1 MTQLRG
7 YFKDKTVAELSRQVR
22 NQETSCVQLTQ
33 AALDAIH
40 QLNPVIN
47 AFVSL
52 HAGEALQ
59 TAQLLDRE
67 IAEGIY
73 RGPLHGIPIAIKDNI
88 DTQGTLTTYGSH
100 LFRHQRP
107 TADARC
113 VAQLRQAGA
122 VVVGKT
128 LTSEFALGPTGEFSF
143 QGPSHNPHDL
153 NRVTG
158 GSSAGSA
165 AAVAAGMVPIA
176 IGTDTAGSIRIPA
189 SFCGVVGFKPS
200 HGRIS
205 LEGIYPVS
213 GTLDHIGP
221 LAQCV
226 EDIAMLLEVL
236 SASPIGRMQ
245 PTDKPR
251 VAWVDP
257 RSIHDV
263 DDRVLAGCLARFHA
277 IFDAGRS
284 TVDIDALIPTAQSA
298 FKTILLAE
306 AYAVHSVYLQDE
318 SSHFSRELRERLAP
332 GEAIR
337 AWQYLNALENRKLLQ
352 GQVTKLFETVDLL
365 VMPSTAIL
373 PPPFGLKTVNIN
385 RVEHP
390 IREAINGLTSIWS
403 LLGLPAISIPACI
416 VDGLPCGLQIV
427 AGPNQD
433 EKLLAWLA
441 ALNIQV

>member
-1 MTQLRG
+1 MAQPHG
-7 YFKDKTVAELSRQVR
+7 FFQGKTVAELSRQVR
-22 NQETSCVQLTQ
+22 NQEVRCVQLTQ

-40 QLNPVIN
+40 QLNPAIN

-52 HAGEALQ
+52 NVAEALH

-67 IAEGIY
+67 IDEGQY

-88 DTQGTLTTYGSH
+88 DTRGMPTTYGSH
-100 LFRHQRP
+100 LFQNHWP

-113 VAQLRQAGA
+113 VAQLRTAGA

-128 LTSEFALGPTGEFSF
+128 LTNEFALGPTGEFSF

-165 AAVAAGMVPIA
+165 AAVAGGMVPIA

-200 HGRIS
+200 YGRIS
-205 LEGIYPVS
+205 LEGVYPVS
-213 GTLDHIGP
+213 ATLDHVGP

-226 EDIAMLLEVL
+226 EDIAILLEVL
-236 SASPIGRMQ
+236 SVSPISCVK
-245 PTDKPR
+245 PADKPR
-251 VAWVDP
+251 AVWVDP
-257 RSIHDV
+257 KAIHDV
-263 DDRVLAGCLARFHA
+263 DERVLACCRARFHA
-277 IFDAGRS
+277 IFGTEQRA
-284 TVDIDALIPTAQSA
+284 VDFEALIPAVQSA

-306 AYAVHSVYLQDE
+306 AYAVHSAYLEDE
-318 SSHFSRELRERLAP
+318 GSHFSSELRTRLAS
-332 GEAIR
+332 GKAIS
-337 AWQYLNALENRKLLQ
+337 AWQYLNALGSRKLLQ
-352 GQVTKLFETVDLL
+352 SQVAELFKATDLL
-365 VMPSTAIL
+365 VMPSTAIT
-373 PPPFGLKTVNIN
+373 PPRFGLKRVTVNG
-385 RVEHP
+385 VEHP
-390 IREAINGLTSIWS
+390 IREAINGLTSVWN
-403 LLGLPAISIPACI
+403 LLGLPAINVPAGT
-416 VDGLPCGLQIV
+416 VDGLPCGLQII

-441 ALNIQV
+441 ALQV